1 MLDRFLDGAGPFKAE
16 VAVTGSD
23 RNPREHR
30 RPRSGTVYVEL
41 LLANSVGD
49 SPVDLD
55 DLRSEDIAVEGVRAS
70 EIADRDDDVIQPHA
84 RTIEASVRIDTG
96 NNRGQES
103 AMPYGRMEGS
113 S

>member
-1 MLDRFLDGAGPFKAE
+1 M
-16 VAVTGSD
+16 
-23 RNPREHR
+23 
-30 RPRSGTVYVEL
+30 YVEL

-49 SPVDLD
+49 SPVDRD
-55 DLRSEDIAVEGVRAS
+55 DLCAEDVAVEGVRAF

-96 NNRGQES
+96 NNRGPER
-103 AMPYGRMEGS
+103 AMPHGRMEGS